1 MATNL
6 EDVVKQLHKNNT
18 ETANLNRNFK
28 QWFLTQERARLDA
41 LEKERESKSEKSDK
55 PAKATKIDGNSGGD
69 KFNVG
74 LFGLM
79 GLAGKLGTFLAGIS
93 ALGLTMVGLRGWELP
108 LIKKLNG
115 LTGFTTKIGDIIE
128 ETKSKFKTNFK
139 TLIPRLGIQIKS
151 FLRPLTVVG
160 TALSAYFLGPGAK
173 IGASVTKF
181 FGGSVRGIGSTLAP
195 ISKLMGK
202 ILWPL
207 GILISVYEG
216 FVDFGKSDEET
227 FLGKFGDGFSGFVAS
242 FIGAPLDLLKNGL
255 VWGVGKMF
263 GLETDANGVYTS
275 KSGLARF
282 LQAAKDVSFE
292 DTIKTIVKAPFDLF
306 INAAN
311 YIEKLSKLNDK
322 EGSNAVF
329 KKLWEDTKLAAFGTV
344 DSVEW
349 LFDLIV
355 NDPIMNLV
363 KSLTGAEF
371 TDKDFTLNPI
381 TGIKNLVAT
390 IKEIYEV
397 PPEDEKAIKAE
408 IDSVDGTRK
417 KFGKDISSFFQT
429 AGDNAMRD
437 LKGSWLNIQ
446 LQFQRLTAFLSEMP
460 QKLMISM
467 VGKIN
472 DILPERIQKF
482 VNTDELEI
490 SLTQELKNIELRNIE
505 RQSDILL
512 KQLQGGNITSGQY
525 LQDSAML
532 LKNADRGGTGQLLY
546 QDNSQNN
553 PINSV
558 SINNI
563 PGPLR
568 LSGSSN
574 DGFGDTVNTGKKGP
588 SGY

>member
-1 MATNL
+1 MVL
-6 EDVVKQLHKNNT
+6 LDLQ
-18 ETANLNRNFK
+18 
-28 QWFLTQERARLDA
+28 QRL
-41 LEKERESKSEKSDK
+41 
-55 PAKATKIDGNSGGD
+55 
-69 KFNVG
+69 V
-74 LFGLM
+74 
-79 GLAGKLGTFLAGIS
+79 
-93 ALGLTMVGLRGWELP
+93 
-108 LIKKLNG
+108 
-115 LTGFTTKIGDIIE
+115 DIIE

-363 KSLTGAEF
+363 KSLTGRR
-371 TDKDFTLNPI
+371 
-381 TGIKNLVAT
+381 
-390 IKEIYEV
+390 IY
-397 PPEDEKAIKAE
+397 
-408 IDSVDGTRK
+408 R
-417 KFGKDISSFFQT
+417 
-429 AGDNAMRD
+429 
-437 LKGSWLNIQ
+437 
-446 LQFQRLTAFLSEMP
+446 
-460 QKLMISM
+460 
-467 VGKIN
+467 
-472 DILPERIQKF
+472 
-482 VNTDELEI
+482 
-490 SLTQELKNIELRNIE
+490 
-505 RQSDILL
+505 
-512 KQLQGGNITSGQY
+512 
-525 LQDSAML
+525 
-532 LKNADRGGTGQLLY
+532 
-546 QDNSQNN
+546 
-553 PINSV
+553 
-558 SINNI
+558 
-563 PGPLR
+563 
-568 LSGSSN
+568 
-574 DGFGDTVNTGKKGP
+574 
-588 SGY
+588 